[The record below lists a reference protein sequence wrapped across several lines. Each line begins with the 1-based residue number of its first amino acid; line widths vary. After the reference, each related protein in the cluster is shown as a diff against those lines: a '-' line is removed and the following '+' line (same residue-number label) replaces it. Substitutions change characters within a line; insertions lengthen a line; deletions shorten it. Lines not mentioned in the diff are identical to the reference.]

1 MADQFELFL
10 ETLAPEQRALPGV
23 NRDFFQRFNRCQMAL
38 LATAGLP
45 ARQTMAIEAELIRV
59 PGTGALEIIA
69 HCVARIQPYLDM
81 ELQLTPQLRMALAEE
96 ADHFGEGMY
105 DGKKL
110 LCLSD
115 EELGKAYLDAAVS
128 YIQSQGLW

>member
-23 NRDFFQRFNRCQMAL
+23 NREFFQRFNRCQMAL

-59 PGTGALEIIA
+59 PGVGTLEVVA
-69 HCVARIQPYLDM
+69 HCIARIQPYLDM
-81 ELQLTPQLRMALAEE
+81 ELQLTPQLRKALAEE
-96 ADHFGEGMY
+96 ADHMGEGIY
-105 DGKKL
+105 DEKEL

-115 EELGKAYLDAAVS
+115 EELGRAYLDAAVS